1 MRKDYRGSRGEG
13 GVAITL
19 RTGGEREGHSE
30 RERERERLWEE
41 NKTRQPQQRK
51 ERKEMKED
59 GGVVYERTAPG
70 GG

>member
-1 MRKDYRGSRGEG
+1 M
-13 GVAITL
+13 AIAL
-19 RTGGEREGHSE
+19 RTGGGTGTAKEIM
-30 RERERERLWEE
+30 EE
-41 NKTRQPQQRK
+41 MKARQPQQRK